1 MPKTSPCAHAK
12 QAHLQAQ
19 LRNLTAT
26 KLETAKRSSQH
37 SGGAIRPCSNR
48 VHPTLRRPRLADVG
62 LGGTPFNWNFLR
74 LPSGQSIHFLED
86 FSAVFLAWA
95 RPRLP
100 LPSLS
105 FPLQDAMPGDVSRQ
119 RAGPQELFPIPH
131 LSSGQEPLRIAPV
144 LKGGSNINWGAGRI
158 RLIDL
163 PRKLF
168 ACGEEAVQPFVGPS
182 DICAPVFYRLS
193 TLYRVHLADGRDT
206 RWRAA
211 SNKTIP
217 VATLTFSVVI
227 FPGAGMRTRKSH
239 FFLISSCRPFSS
251 PPATMAQRPR

>member
-37 SGGAIRPCSNR
+37 SGGAIRPYSNR

-86 FSAVFLAWA
+86 FRAVFLAWA

-100 LPSLS
+100 LPSLP
-105 FPLQDAMPGDVSRQ
+105 FPLQAAMPDGLSRQ
-119 RAGPQELFPIPH
+119 SAGPQEPFPVPQ
-131 LSSGQEPLRIAPV
+131 LSSRQEPRRIAPV
-144 LKGGSNINWGAGRI
+144 LKGGSNIDWGVGRS
-158 RLIDL
+158 RLIGL

-168 ACGEEAVQPFVGPS
+168 ACGEESCSAFRWPIGHLR
-182 DICAPVFYRLS
+182 ARLLS
-193 TLYRVHLADGRDT
+193 TVDSLPGSSRGWPSNALAGGLEQ
-206 RWRAA
+206 
-211 SNKTIP
+211 NN
-217 VATLTFSVVI
+217 
-227 FPGAGMRTRKSH
+227 
-239 FFLISSCRPFSS
+239 SCRDADIQRRDFSRRGD
-251 PPATMAQRPR
+251 AHQEIAFLLD